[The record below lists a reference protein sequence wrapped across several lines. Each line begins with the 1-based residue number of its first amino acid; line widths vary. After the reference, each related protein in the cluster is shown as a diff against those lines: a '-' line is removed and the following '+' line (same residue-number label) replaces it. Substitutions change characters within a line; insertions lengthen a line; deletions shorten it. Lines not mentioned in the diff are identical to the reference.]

1 MFGWVVGKQEVD
13 QKWAERRSM
22 VIRPKKTSGQR
33 QVSHPLRRDS
43 GRSSNRNR
51 HLSPSVNTSRL
62 PITNRKW
69 RAPAVATNG
78 YGRERLRSKKD
89 NLRGAGQALAGPPPP
104 ARPPAVLV
112 APTLNSPRQHTFPRH
127 SRYFRSPPPPPRVPP
142 RL

>member
-78 YGRERLRSKKD
+78 YGRERIGSKKD
-89 NLRGAGQALAGPPPP
+89 NLRGERRSSGR
-104 ARPPAVLV
+104 RP
-112 APTLNSPRQHTFPRH
+112 SYR
-127 SRYFRSPPPPPRVPP
+127 SRYGRLRCTDMKFSPSIQFSQSRM
-142 RL
+142 